1 VEEGVVVNIPAKY
14 RKAIYIGTVAIA
26 LVAIVAGVLRPDEVS
41 ETVAVAGQVTAVLAS
56 LLALFNITPDE

>member
-1 VEEGVVVNIPAKY
+1 MNIPAKY

>member
-1 VEEGVVVNIPAKY
+1 VNIPAKY